1 MYVLVRLFIE
11 YNVCYIEKNTQH
23 NAIRYYIITVILHY
37 LTLNTF
43 VKYSTTLLQHHSSIP
58 NSYKYS
64 IPSIINVHL
73 INPNTVSI
81 ILVNNFFISLIIDF
95 LFYYTKFIIIVHT
108 ANAIPLK
115 HITLKLPNTIFNPIF
130 TIFITN

>member
-1 MYVLVRLFIE
+1 MCVLLRLFIN
-11 YNVCYIEKNTQH
+11 YNVSNIEKNTQH
-23 NAIRYYIITVILHY
+23 IAIHYYIITVILHY